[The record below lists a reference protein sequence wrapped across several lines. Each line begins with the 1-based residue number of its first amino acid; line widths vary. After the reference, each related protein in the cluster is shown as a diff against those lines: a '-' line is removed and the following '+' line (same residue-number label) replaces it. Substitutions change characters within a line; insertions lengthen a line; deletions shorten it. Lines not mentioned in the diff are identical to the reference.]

1 MASLEKQDDGSTII
15 NLTDDYNL
23 PDDLLRQ
30 LGLLKSAPGGE
41 MEDMTMPMFIFPK
54 GTNRKED
61 LDPSRL
67 ISEPELKDNLFAK
80 IMSSALDKTDT
91 FKDFINKKLT
101 EAKDRKESELTDGAP
116 PGKNIELSNM
126 DAIRQIMKEAA
137 QDRGPAGPGGE
148 PRNKFG
154 IRDILGFEKSGK
166 DYSGTYDSPL
176 GPITIG
182 DESNPLEVDIKVP
195 KEKLVQVEDSNNR
208 ELAEQ
213 MEENAKKQTKVKP
226 EKPESKMS
234 KFLSGLMGK
243 DEFLMDLGL
252 SLMQGEGLFPGVVK
266 AAKAQKAADQQEAAT
281 EIASLLTEATIKD
294 KLKGT
299 TETRNAEEYALT
311 FTKDKSSPLYA
322 SKYKEYLEMDVNKDS
337 DDGPDISDLGNIM
350 LANAYLN
357 KGEVDP
363 EVIKKLLSGLLQESS
378 GQGGG
383 PEVEQEFITAS

>member
-1 MASLEKQDDGSTII
+1 MATLEKQDDGSTII

-23 PDDLLRQ
+23 PDDLLKQ
-30 LGLLKSAPGGE
+30 LGLLKSSPGGE
-41 MEDMTMPMFIFPK
+41 MEDMSMPMFIFPK
-54 GTNRKED
+54 GTNRKVD

-67 ISEPELKDNLFAK
+67 SPEHELTDNLFAK
-80 IMSSALDKTDT
+80 IMAGALDKTDT
-91 FKDFINKKLT
+91 FKDFINKKLN
-101 EAKDRKESELTDGAP
+101 EAKDRKESELTKGAP
-116 PGKNIELSNM
+116 PGTELDLSNM
-126 DAIRQIMKEAA
+126 DAVRQILKEFA
-137 QDRGPAGPGGE
+137 QPKGPAGPGGE

-154 IRDILGFEKSGK
+154 IRDILGFEKSGI

-182 DESNPLEVDIKVP
+182 DEDKPLEVTIPVELN
-195 KEKLVQVEDSNNR
+195 KEKKDSGNR
-208 ELAEQ
+208 DLAEQ

-234 KFLSGLMGK
+234 KFLSGLMDK

-281 EIASLLTEATIKD
+281 EIANLLTEATIKD

-299 TETRNAEEYALT
+299 TAARNAEDYALT
-311 FTKDKSSPLYA
+311 FTKDKNSDLYA
-322 SKYKEYLEMDVNKDS
+322 KKYQEYLEMDANKKDS
-337 DDGPDISDLGNIM
+337 DDGPDISDLGNIL
-350 LANAYLN
+350 LANSILK

-363 EVIKKLLSGLLQESS
+363 AVINQLLSGLLPESG

-383 PEVEQEFITAS
+383 PEIEKEYITAS

>member
-1 MASLEKQDDGSTII
+1 MATLEKQDDGSTII

-30 LGLLKSAPGGE
+30 LGLLKSSPGGE
-41 MEDMTMPMFIFPK
+41 MEDMSMPMFIFPK

-67 ISEPELKDNLFAK
+67 TPEPELKDNLFAK
-80 IMSSALDKTDT
+80 IMAGALDKTDT
-91 FKDFINKKLT
+91 VKDFINKKLN
-101 EAKDRKESELTDGAP
+101 EAKDRKESELTKGAP
-116 PGKNIELSNM
+116 PGTELDLSNM
-126 DAIRQIMKEAA
+126 DAVRQILKEFA
-137 QDRGPAGPGGE
+137 QPKGPAGPGGE

-182 DESNPLEVDIKVP
+182 DESKPLEVTIPVDLN
-195 KEKLVQVEDSNNR
+195 KEKKDSGNR
-208 ELAEQ
+208 DLAEQ

-234 KFLSGLMGK
+234 KFLSGLMDK

-281 EIASLLTEATIKD
+281 ELANLLTDATIRD

-299 TETRNAEEYALT
+299 TAARNAEEYALT
-311 FTKDKSSPLYA
+311 FTKDKKSDLFA
-322 SKYKEYLEMDVNKDS
+322 KKYQEYLEMDANKDS

-363 EVIKKLLSGLLQESS
+363 AVINKLLSGLLQESS

-383 PEVEQEFITAS
+383 PEVEQEYITAS